1 LEYSGGAYFKDGEG
15 ILYFGGIN
23 GFNYFN
29 PDKIKSNNYIPPVV
43 ITSVKVLNEHVK
55 GERDELVLDY
65 KQNFI
70 SFEFSSLDFSDPQDN
85 QYSFILEGLQDKW
98 QVSESSSR
106 IANYTDLRPGDYI
119 FKVRGSNS
127 DGVWSKNYASIKIK
141 ILYPFWETWWFISL
155 MIVLLAA
162 LIYYLGSM
170 RTKNLLAIEKLKS
183 KLAADLHDNIGS
195 GLTEISILSE
205 VASRNKNSEQ
215 KISGG
220 ELNKISDISR
230 QLVDNM
236 SDIVWVVN
244 PSRDSLH
251 DLILRLK
258 DNYSDLLNSM
268 EISFRTKNLEK
279 LKDVRLPMDVKQNLY
294 LIFKEAINNSIKH
307 SGCRQITLESNL
319 RNDVLEIS
327 LSDDGNG
334 FDDSLISK
342 GNGLKNMENRA
353 AQIKGR
359 IKIKS
364 SANAGTSIRFI
375 GKSGTT
381 SKLKVL
387 FKK

>member
-1 LEYSGGAYFKDGEG
+1 M
-15 ILYFGGIN
+15 IRTN
-23 GFNYFN
+23 T
-29 PDKIKSNNYIPPVV
+29 YIPPVV
-43 ITSVKVLNEHVK
+43 ITSVKILNEHVM
-55 GERDELVLDY
+55 GEHDELVLDY
-65 KQNFI
+65 KNNFI

-85 QYSFILEGLQDKW
+85 QYSYILEGLQDEW
-98 QVSESSSR
+98 QLIESSSR
-106 IANYTDLRPGDYI
+106 TATYTDLRPGTYI

-127 DGVWSKNYASIKIK
+127 DGVWSESFASIKIK

-162 LIYYLGSM
+162 IIYYLGSM

-205 VASRNKNSEQ
+205 VASRNNNSEQ

-268 EISFRTKNLEK
+268 GISFKTKNLEK
-279 LKDVRLPMDVKQNLY
+279 LKDVKLPMDVKQNLY
-294 LIFKEAINNSIKH
+294 LIFKEAVNNSIKH
-307 SGCRQITLESNL
+307 SSCKQITLESNL

-381 SKLKVL
+381 NKLKVL